1 MDKLIWQSVRDSTEQ
16 LRDLDMNMTLGVDW
30 SCRVDIAVGT
40 RVFGHLDQRR
50 LYMNVADQ
58 SLKFFR
64 DEADKV

>member
-16 LRDLDMNMTLGVDW
+16 LRDLDMTLGVGW

-40 RVFGHLDQRR
+40 RVFGYLDQRR

-58 SLKFFR
+58 SLKFFS